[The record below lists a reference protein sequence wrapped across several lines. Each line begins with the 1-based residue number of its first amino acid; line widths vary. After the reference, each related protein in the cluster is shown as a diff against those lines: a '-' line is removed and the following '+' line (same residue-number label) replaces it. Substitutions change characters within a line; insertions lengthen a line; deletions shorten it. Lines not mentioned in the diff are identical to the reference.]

1 MSADIQ
7 MKHFEQT
14 TILAVNAMIALVW
27 VAQGA
32 PEGAA
37 ILAAPTVFELTLGGK
52 IVGKTTIQQGTKVRV
67 VRENPETG
75 ELLVKGPAGET
86 WLPKTGVIIQE
97 TAPEPAPTQIATNPT
112 TPNMPESAG
121 ENRSPAPQ
129 RPRTSGVL
137 EVVREIPYPTRYS
150 PPQIPARSGG
160 GQTVVPATPTAF
172 ATRKVGTVMRAGT
185 EPGPGATTE
194 VSVDF
199 ETTELEG
206 FVDYGSG
213 IKQPVFGQ
221 TRLKTSETRETQT
234 PPKTHPL
241 GVAVWN
247 WLQEDAGGRQT
258 LAVQAAPGS
267 PAQAASSLSG
277 LTWEKD
283 GEKGALRVEIDLEI
297 QQDLPGI
304 PEEALAKIEAALS
317 DGGAV
322 LADLS
327 RKNWNGRGGE
337 LSPEETPKN
346 PPQPARVCILRAEG
360 NGEFVLT
367 AGPKGEVF
375 RIGRAELLRATCAA
389 ATATVSWVPQT
400 SGAEPFPA
408 GFDYKSTLIKPG
420 HYAFLALPFQRQEQG
435 GICAAAS
442 TLNVVKFL
450 DPEIGL
456 AQKELFALFNGRS
469 GGASPQEVLAGLET
483 LGFDGELVS
492 TKHADRKATLAKTR
506 AALDEGRPIIAA
518 VPGHALTIVG
528 YSKASGR
535 MIAWDQAKKSPGKPA
550 YLPQG
555 GYEVPESSLSS
566 RFEYL
571 LFVRKSWDAA
581 SASEEAAIKAVLPS
595 ADNLRKHQVGRGS
608 RETLSAYLR
617 HATAPRLKAAA
628 AGGCKVLLPDKTK
641 GLVELVSENGGKWAV
656 TRWPGGTP
664 GEETQA
670 SLASLLCASG
680 GTFYST
686 PPKTL

>member
-1 MSADIQ
+1 

-37 ILAAPTVFELTLGGK
+37 VLAAPAVFELTLGGK
-52 IVGKTTIQQGTKVRV
+52 IVGKTTMQQGTKVRV
-67 VRENPETG
+67 MRENPETG
-75 ELLVKGPAGET
+75 ELLVKCPAGET
-86 WLPKTGVIIQE
+86 WAPKANVIPQE
-97 TAPEPAPTQIATNPT
+97 TAPEPAPTQIAATPTNPADA
-112 TPNMPESAG
+112 ERAG

-129 RPRTSGVL
+129 RPRPSGVL

-172 ATRKVGTVMRAGT
+172 ATRKVGTVIRTGT
-185 EPGPGATTE
+185 EPGPSGTTE

-221 TRLKTSETRETQT
+221 TRLKTSEVQR

-247 WLQEDAGGRQT
+247 WLQEDAGERQA
-258 LAVQAAPGS
+258 LAVQDAPGS

-283 GEKGALRVEIDLEI
+283 GEKGALRVDIDLEI

-304 PEEALAKIEAALS
+304 PEEALAKIEDALS

-346 PPQPARVCILRAEG
+346 PPQPARACILRKDKDG
-360 NGEFVLT
+360 KFILT
-367 AGPKGEVF
+367 AGPRGEIF
-375 RIGRAELLRATCAA
+375 RIGGKELLRATCAA
-389 ATATVSWVPQT
+389 VSATVSWVPQT
-400 SGAEPFPA
+400 SGAETFPA
-408 GFDYKSTLIKPG
+408 DFDYKSTLVKPG
-420 HYAFLALPFQRQEQG
+420 HYAFLALPFDAQEKS

-442 TLNVVKFL
+442 TLNVIKFL

-550 YLPQG
+550 CLPQG

-581 SASEEAAIKAVLPS
+581 SADEETAVKAALPS
-595 ADNLRKHQVGRGS
+595 AGNLRKHRIANGS
-608 RETLSAYLR
+608 RESLPVFLR
-617 HATAPRLKAAA
+617 HAAAPRLKAAV
-628 AGGCKVLLPDKTK
+628 AGGRKILLPDKK
-641 GLVELVSENGGKWAV
+641 GGFVELVSENGGKWAV
-656 TRWPGGTP
+656 TRWPGKTP

-670 SLASLLCASG
+670 SLTSLLCGSE

-686 PPKTL
+686 TPETL